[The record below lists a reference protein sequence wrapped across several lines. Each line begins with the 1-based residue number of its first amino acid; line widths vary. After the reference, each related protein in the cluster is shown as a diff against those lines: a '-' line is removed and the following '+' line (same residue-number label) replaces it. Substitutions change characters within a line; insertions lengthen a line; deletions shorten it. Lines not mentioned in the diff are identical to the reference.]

1 MHNRFITVEGVEGAG
16 KSSAVGTIIRWL
28 DATQTGRVVATREP
42 GGTALGEDLRGLLL
56 GHREEGMSSNAELL
70 LMFAARA
77 EHLARVIQPALAA
90 GDWVVCDRFT
100 DASFAYQGG
109 GRGLDAR
116 RIQALADWTHPDLMP
131 GLTMWLDVPVIVGLS
146 RAAGRSAPD
155 RFETEKAAFFDS
167 VRETYAQR
175 HAAEPDRIKR
185 IDAAPAIDQVQAQ
198 IERTLAEAVA
208 HA

>member
-1 MHNRFITVEGVEGAG
+1 MQNRFITVEGVEGAG
-16 KSSAVGTIIRWL
+16 KSSAVSTIIRWL

-56 GHREEGMSSNAELL
+56 GHRKEGMSSNAELL

-109 GRGLDAR
+109 GRGLDST

-131 GLTMWLDVPVIVGLS
+131 GLTLWLDVPVMVGLS

-175 HAAEPDRIKR
+175 HATEPGRIKR

-198 IERTLAEAVA
+198 IEQTLAEAFA